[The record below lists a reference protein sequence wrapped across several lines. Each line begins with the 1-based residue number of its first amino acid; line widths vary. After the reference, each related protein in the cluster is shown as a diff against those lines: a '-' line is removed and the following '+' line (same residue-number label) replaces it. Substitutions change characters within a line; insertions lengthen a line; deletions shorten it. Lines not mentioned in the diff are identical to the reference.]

1 MRQKDL
7 VDSQSEVTGDPL
19 ATIEQLLTVALLTP
33 LGDPR
38 NPATIWGVPINLV
51 GLSGIGKSDRIR
63 AIGRTVGLN
72 VYPVYCT
79 TKQPEDFTGV
89 PVPVGDGIVL
99 ECILPAARA
108 CINDGRGVIFLDEIS
123 DARPTVQA
131 ALHSFINDRQ
141 VGDHILPPKTRI
153 LLAMNPIEYATAGYG
168 LSPAMAN
175 RMGHVEYKAPTSE
188 EWGNWLFGRTPPPIA
203 NMHNGEQL
211 VVERFYDHWPK
222 VQALGY
228 EFMKR
233 KGDGEDGVLHRQPE
247 PGSDKAGGPWP
258 SHRTWTWLL
267 HAIAAVRCLDT
278 QKPDKKNPRQLQSLE
293 LAFAKALVGA
303 GAAKEWTQFVA
314 ASDLPDPEDMVKKG
328 WQPTNRIDYNHAA
341 LGSLTSYVTNRSS
354 RPEQLQAATAAWI
367 ILKGCI
373 DAGFADITLRPA
385 QDLIDAKLAHEGKV
399 PADLQT
405 AAEEVICQLS
415 MKRFTEFSARR

>member
-1 MRQKDL
+1 M
-7 VDSQSEVTGDPL
+7 T
-19 ATIEQLLTVALLTP
+19 TIEQLLSVALLTP
-33 LGDPR
+33 LGNPR
-38 NPATIWGVPINLV
+38 ISSTIWGVPINLI

-63 AIGRTVGLN
+63 AIGKLIGLN

-108 CINDGRGVIFLDEIS
+108 CINEGRGVIFLDEIS

-141 VGDHILPPKTRI
+141 VGDHVLPPRTRI

-188 EWGNWLFGRTPPPIA
+188 EWGNWLFGRTEPPIA
-203 NMHNGEQL
+203 NVHNGEQL
-211 VVERFYDHWPK
+211 VTDRFFDHWPQ

-233 KGDGEDGVLHRQPE
+233 KGDGEEGILHRQPDA
-247 PGSDKAGGPWP
+247 GSDQGGGPWP

-267 HAIAAVRCLDT
+267 HAVTAVRCLDT
-278 QKPDKKNPRQLQSLE
+278 QNPTKSNPRKLQGLE
-293 LAFAKALVGA
+293 LEFAKALVGS
-303 GAAKEWTQFVA
+303 GAAKEWVQFVA
-314 ASDLPDPEDMVKKG
+314 KSDLPDPAVMVKTG
-328 WQPTNRIDYNHAA
+328 WTPSNRIDYNHAA
-341 LGSLTSYVTNRSS
+341 LGSLTSYVINRPNRS
-354 RPEQLQAATAAWI
+354 EQLQTALAAWK
-367 ILKGCI
+367 ILKGCV
-373 DAGFADITLRPA
+373 DAGVADITRRPA
-385 QDLIDAKLAHEGKV
+385 QDLIDNKLAHEGKV
-399 PADLQT
+399 PADLQA
-405 AAEEVICQLS
+405 AAEEVIYQLS
-415 MKRFTEFSARR
+415 MKGFTEFSSRKR